1 MSVQVHVL
9 LNTCKQNI
17 TSMSR
22 LVGTTVANTKQKD
35 IGPESFNMHNALKC
49 YTCKCNSTNDIW
61 ERSGSVVECLTRDR
75 RAAGLSLTGVTA
87 LWS

>member
-35 IGPESFNMHNALKC
+35 IGSESFNMHNALKC
-49 YTCKCNSTNDIW
+49 YTCKCNSTND
-61 ERSGSVVECLTRDR
+61 
-75 RAAGLSLTGVTA
+75 LSLCLPSHLLMTFATSLDPDQA
-87 LWS
+87 